1 MPIRR
6 HAETNIPTRPFS
18 FHMISTLWGP
28 LPPDATSREW

>member
-18 FHMISTLWGP
+18 FHMISTL
-28 LPPDATSREW
+28 